1 MRLNPLLMEK
11 LAGPEEYAAGRDLEE
26 IGAVKIAEEDK
37 GMIRYTVAGQGP
49 HTVTLT
55 RRLVIH
61 CDCDIFLRK
70 GCCRHAVAVWLY
82 ADRRKIPESMM
93 IKQELIHCYST

>member
-37 GMIRYTVAGQGP
+37 GMIRCTVAGQGP
-49 HTVTLT
+49 HSVTLT
-55 RRLVIH
+55 SRSAAPWFCLTAPAAPFACWSLPRATMP
-61 CDCDIFLRK
+61 RK
-70 GCCRHAVAVWLY
+70 
-82 ADRRKIPESMM
+82 RKKPARIM
-93 IKQELIHCYST
+93 